1 VSSRSA
7 IEAKGTVDHL
17 NALTCPPGLFNALFF
32 GGIALTESA
41 MQQVLQITL

>member
-1 VSSRSA
+1 MLHVAS
-7 IEAKGTVDHL
+7 
-17 NALTCPPGLFNALFF
+17 GLFNALFF

>member
-1 VSSRSA
+1 MTRVVICWTPS
-7 IEAKGTVDHL
+7 
-17 NALTCPPGLFNALFF
+17 GLFNALFF

>member
-1 VSSRSA
+1 MA
-7 IEAKGTVDHL
+7 T
-17 NALTCPPGLFNALFF
+17 GLFNALFF

>member
-1 VSSRSA
+1 MLEQAFGSR
-7 IEAKGTVDHL
+7 GVPT
-17 NALTCPPGLFNALFF
+17 TGLINALFF

>member
-1 VSSRSA
+1 MLGA
-7 IEAKGTVDHL
+7 
-17 NALTCPPGLFNALFF
+17 GLFNALFF